1 MNLGD
6 GKMLHWKIYI
16 KYWKLPELQGL
27 TVLEAGKKILE
38 LEEILKNKNFK
49 KATFLDVAK
58 FKIIWLIKILWLCVN
73 KPFDLLFDLI

>member
-1 MNLGD
+1 MI
-6 GKMLHWKIYI
+6 KHKVFI

-38 LEEILKNKNFK
+38 LEEILKGKNFK

-58 FKIIWLIKILWLCVN
+58 FKIKWILKILWLFIN
-73 KPFDLLFDLI
+73 YPFDSLFDLI